1 MKYNERYD
9 LVMFRDGI
17 LIYDTEKDQFVNPL
31 TPIEYASFAAKEI
44 EVYEENIA
52 EAAWYRSTQDG
63 YVKGE
68 LQEQQAKNQKL
79 K

>member
-17 LIYDTEKDQFVNPL
+17 LIYDTHLDQPVNPL
-31 TPIEYASFAAKEI
+31 TPLEYASFAAKEI
-44 EVYEENIA
+44 EVYEDNLV
-52 EAAWYRSTQDG
+52 EAALYRSTQDG

-68 LQEQQAKNQKL
+68 FQEQQAKNQKL